1 MGCAAIGIR
10 LPVSSFRHTVFETK
24 NVNSNKED
32 YMKRQMFQITVAV
45 FVVVWA
51 TMTYAEWRP
60 EEVPETVPSIQ
71 VPFAQK
77 ADLEVDREMRSL
89 EWRCVGPFVG
99 VRGCGVAMHP
109 TDKNRFY
116 HAHSSG
122 GVWMTEDNGQYWL
135 PITDGQINVGP
146 VGAIALAPS
155 NPDIIYIGTGEPQLR
170 DCSTWGD
177 GAYKSI
183 DGGKTW
189 KHIGLEKT
197 RRISRVR
204 VHPTNPDLVYMAAI
218 GSPFGPSQERGIYRS
233 KDGGKTWKRIFF
245 KHEQAGVIDLVM
257 CEHDPNILYA
267 STFEVFRRTW
277 GLKAGGPHSGIFKST
292 DGGDTWIEITRN
304 PGMATDNLGRIGLAH
319 SKKMPNRISALVDS
333 KEQPGLYQSEDGG
346 KTWKFISEN
355 VNIIQRPFYYTH
367 LHASPHNGDELWV
380 LSNKLWQSLDGG
392 KTWKQRSGTKD
403 DFHDMAFDY
412 EDPDRMIITHDGGAM
427 VTRNGGKTW
436 SGPYTQ
442 PNQQVY
448 RVNVDNQ
455 FPYNLY
461 GNNQDLIGYK
471 VPSASIYG
479 GISQADVTVIGS
491 GESGASVP
499 HPTDPN
505 IIYHL
510 AQSSFAAGGAPIQ
523 RVNLKTG
530 QWEHINVWPVITF
543 GRGQDEAKYRFNW
556 HAPIVIDPFDPE
568 TLYTAAE
575 VVFRTKD
582 RGQRWEVVSPVLTKD
597 DPAKQQ
603 PGGSPSS
610 LETSGQEAYNT
621 IHRMAASKVKKG
633 VFWTGSDDGL
643 VYVTQDNCET
653 WQNVTPPD
661 MLEDSDVYEI
671 EASPHDAGAAYVA
684 VSRYRTAND
693 FLPYLYKTT
702 DYGKTWT
709 NMSKNFPQTEI
720 TRTIREDTVR
730 KGLLFVG
737 TETGVFAS
745 LDNGATWKRLN
756 LNLPAVPVHDMKI
769 KDEDL
774 CIATF
779 GRSFWIMDDISP
791 LRQTSKEI
799 QAKKAYLF
807 KPRNHTRL
815 GINWWALYGGGVGGG
830 QKNYFV
836 QNGRMGHTFIELG
849 VVNGE
854 RKRKFLDA
862 GGARPRGTIIYYLLG
877 KDAKDVSLSIL
888 DSQGKLIKTYE
899 GDILSQEVGLNR
911 MIWDMNYPDVV
922 SVPGKPPAG
931 IVVEAKPGTYT
942 AKLKVNGQ
950 SQEQS
955 FELHMNPNETWT
967 QADADA
973 RFDLWWRIRDIFE
986 RANTTI
992 IAAMELS
999 KEAGEDSE
1007 IAKQAATFSGKLVP
1021 MGANLSQIAN
1031 EPSKLLSKLQTVHW
1045 VLFQSE
1051 GRPPQSAYDVVDTLE
1066 KEIDAEI
1073 SAWNEF
1079 KEKAGK

>member
-1 MGCAAIGIR
+1 MKKRVGMIAAVVLGIG
-10 LPVSSFRHTVFETK
+10 LSGMVH
-24 NVNSNKED
+24 
-32 YMKRQMFQITVAV
+32 
-45 FVVVWA
+45 
-51 TMTYAEWRP
+51 AEWRP
-60 EEVPETVPSIQ
+60 GEAPEPVPAGPGA
-71 VPFAQK
+71 FAQK
-77 ADLEVDREMRSL
+77 ADLEVDREMRSM

-99 VRGCGVAMHP
+99 VRGCGVAVHP

-135 PITDGQINVGP
+135 PITDGQIHVGP

-177 GAYKSI
+177 GAYKST
-183 DGGKTW
+183 DGGVTW
-189 KHIGLEKT
+189 THIGLEKT
-197 RRISRVR
+197 KRISRVR
-204 VHPTNPDLVYMAAI
+204 VHPDNPDLVYMAAI
-218 GSPFGPSQERGIYRS
+218 GSPFGPSQDRGVYRS
-233 KDGGKTWKRIFF
+233 KDGGKSWKQVFF
-245 KHEQAGVIDLVM
+245 KHEQAGVIDLVL
-257 CEHDPNILYA
+257 CEHDPTILYA
-267 STFEVFRRTW
+267 ATFEVFRRTW
-277 GLKAGGPHSGIFKST
+277 GLKAGGPNSGIFKSI

-304 PGMATDNLGRIGLAH
+304 PGMATDDLGRIGLAH
-319 SKKMPNRISALVDS
+319 SKKAPERITALVDS
-333 KEQPGLYQSEDGG
+333 KEKPGLYQSEDGG
-346 KTWKFISEN
+346 KTWAFVSDN
-355 VNIIQRPFYYTH
+355 VNIIQRPFYYMH

-380 LSNKLWQSLDGG
+380 LSNKLWQSMDAG
-392 KTWKQRSGTKD
+392 KTWVQRSGTKD
-403 DFHDMAFDY
+403 DFHDMAFDP

-436 SGPYTQ
+436 SNPYTQ

-448 RVNVDNQ
+448 RINVDNE

-499 HPTDPN
+499 DPKDPN
-505 IIYHL
+505 TIYHL
-510 AQSSFAAGGAPIQ
+510 AQSTFAAGGCPIQ

-530 QWEHINVWPVITF
+530 QWEQVNVWPVITF
-543 GRGQDEAKYRFNW
+543 GRGQNEAKYRFNW
-556 HAPIVIDPFDPE
+556 HAPVLFDPFRPKV
-568 TLYTAAE
+568 LYTAAE
-575 VVFRTKD
+575 VVFRSKD
-582 RGQRWEVVSPVLTKD
+582 RGQSWKVVSPVLTRD
-597 DPAKQQ
+597 DPEKQQ

-621 IHRMAASKVKKG
+621 IHRMAASRVKKG

-643 VYVTQDNCET
+643 IHVTKNNCRKWT
-653 WQNVTPPD
+653 NVTPPD
-661 MLEDSDVYEI
+661 LPEDSDVYEI
-671 EASPHDAGAAYVA
+671 EASPHDAGTAYVA

-693 FLPYLYKTT
+693 FLPYLYKTS
-702 DYGKTWT
+702 DYGETWT
-709 NMSKNFPQTEI
+709 ELSKHFPQTEI

-745 LDNGATWKRLN
+745 LDDGISWKRLN

-779 GRSFWIMDDISP
+779 GRSFWILDDISP
-791 LRQTSKEI
+791 LRQTSEAI
-799 QAKKAYLF
+799 QAKTAHLF
-807 KPRNHTRL
+807 KPRTHTRL
-815 GINWWALYGGGVGGG
+815 GINWWALYGGGVGGE

-862 GGARPRGTIIYYLLG
+862 GGARPRGAIIYYLIG
-877 KDAKDVSLSIL
+877 DNAKDVSLSVL
-888 DSQGKLIKTYE
+888 DSKGELIKTYE
-899 GDILSQEVGLNR
+899 GDTLSQEVGLNR

-922 SVPGKPPAG
+922 PVPGKPPAG
-931 IVVEAKPGTYT
+931 IVVEAKPDTYIARLT
-942 AKLKVNGQ
+942 VGGQ
-950 SQEQS
+950 SQDQS
-955 FELHMNPNETWT
+955 FELRMNPNETWS
-967 QADADA
+967 QKDADA
-973 RFDLWWRIRDIFE
+973 RFELWWRIRDIFE
-986 RANTTI
+986 KTNKTI
-992 IAAMELS
+992 ISAMETA
-999 KEAGEDSE
+999 EGAGEDSE
-1007 IAKQAATFSGKLVP
+1007 IAKEASAFIGKLVP

-1051 GRPPQSAYDVVDTLE
+1051 GRPPQSAYDVVDMLE
-1066 KEIDAEI
+1066 KEIDAELT
-1073 SAWNEF
+1073 AWVEF
-1079 KEKAGK
+1079 LKDGEMTVAQAR